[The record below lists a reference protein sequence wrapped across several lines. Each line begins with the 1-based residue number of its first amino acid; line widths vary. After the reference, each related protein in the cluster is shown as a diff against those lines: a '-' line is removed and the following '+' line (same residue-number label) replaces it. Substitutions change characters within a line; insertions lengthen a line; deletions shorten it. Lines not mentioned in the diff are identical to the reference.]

1 MKGFTFLA
9 PKGLDEAVALLDRHG
24 PEAQPIAGGQSLL
37 LAMKERLATPSVLV
51 SLNAVPGLKDWQ
63 YDDEGRLDI
72 GAGTTY
78 ASLARS
84 SFHGWH
90 REIAAVAGNLAD
102 RPVRTMGTI
111 GGALCQAE
119 PRFDMPALAM
129 GVDASLDLVS
139 VDGVRTLRATEFFRP
154 GGGTVLRPGEILTR
168 VRFVST
174 ERFSSVAFEKFRV
187 RVFDAAL
194 VSVVCAVRL
203 ENDGGTAEARLV
215 VGGVRPTPVEAPTA
229 ATQLTGGG
237 TSTDPVELGRAV
249 ADEVLPLSEA
259 TTSARQYQREL
270 VAVVARDAVTRAL
283 ENARS

>member
-24 PEAQPIAGGQSLL
+24 PEAQAIAGGQSLL

-84 SFHGWH
+84 SVHVLH
-90 REIAAVAGNLAD
+90 RETAAVAGNLGD

-119 PRFDMPALAM
+119 ARFDMPALAM
-129 GVDASLDLVS
+129 GVDAS
-139 VDGVRTLRATEFFRP
+139 TTW
-154 GGGTVLRPGEILTR
+154 
-168 VRFVST
+168 
-174 ERFSSVAFEKFRV
+174 
-187 RVFDAAL
+187 AL
-194 VSVVCAVRL
+194 VFALQFLVAVEIAAVLVGSRVGARKIWVVFVPL
-203 ENDGGTAEARLV
+203 LTIGGLWV
-215 VGGVRPTPVEAPTA
+215 
-229 ATQLTGGG
+229 ATQLA
-237 TSTDPVELGRAV
+237 LL
-249 ADEVLPLSEA
+249 LPNL
-259 TTSARQYQREL
+259 L
-270 VAVVARDAVTRAL
+270 
-283 ENARS
+283 